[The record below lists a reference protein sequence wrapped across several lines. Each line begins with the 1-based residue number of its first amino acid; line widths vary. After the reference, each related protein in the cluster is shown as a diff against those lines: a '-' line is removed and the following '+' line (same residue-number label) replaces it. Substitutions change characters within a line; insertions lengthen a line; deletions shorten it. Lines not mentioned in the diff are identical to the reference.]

1 MSSVPGDA
9 LHGKMYSESQKED
22 TQVFLPFSLSQEVF
36 DWISYVQERAWSLLN
51 ACMSKKVRHICFS

>member
-1 MSSVPGDA
+1 M

-36 DWISYVQERAWSLLN
+36 DWIGYVQERAWSLLN
-51 ACMSKKVRHICFS
+51 ACMSKEVRHICFS